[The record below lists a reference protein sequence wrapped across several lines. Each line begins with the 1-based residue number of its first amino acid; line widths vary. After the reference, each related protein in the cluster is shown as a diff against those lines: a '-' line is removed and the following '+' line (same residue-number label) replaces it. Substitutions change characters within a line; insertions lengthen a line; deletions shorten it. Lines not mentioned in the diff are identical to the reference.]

1 LYSLATRVP
10 GGLGLALSVARLA
23 LRWAGG
29 LPELVKSDLVT
40 LSSRAWG
47 HGLPTR
53 SVGVMRN
60 SSNQA
65 ESRMICAGRIALF
78 ANSEQALAGAPAA
91 HQN

>member
-1 LYSLATRVP
+1 
-10 GGLGLALSVARLA
+10 
-23 LRWAGG
+23 
-29 LPELVKSDLVT
+29 
-40 LSSRAWG
+40 
-47 HGLPTR
+47 
-53 SVGVMRN
+53 MRN